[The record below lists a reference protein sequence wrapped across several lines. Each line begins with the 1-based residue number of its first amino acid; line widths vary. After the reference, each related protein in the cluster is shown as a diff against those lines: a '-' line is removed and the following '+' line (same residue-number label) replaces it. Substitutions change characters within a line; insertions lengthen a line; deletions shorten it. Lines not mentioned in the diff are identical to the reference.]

1 MYICTNCGKEYEEE
15 AAFCMACGSPVVA
28 KEEEAEVAAVAPVQ
42 EENRLLTLV
51 GFINNLLNIASG
63 FFMALAMMLTSYSAS
78 TSIYNSK
85 VRVYVYSNPD
95 ETCAVFALLLA
106 ITAVAAA
113 VFSFIFAMIKREP
126 TKSKFCKITKMAL
139 STLLFIASIVLLS
152 V

>member
-1 MYICTNCGKEYEEE
+1 MYICTNCGKEFEEE
-15 AAFCMACGSPVVA
+15 AAFCMACGSAVVA
-28 KEEEAEVAAVAPVQ
+28 KDAEVAAAPVQ
-42 EENRLLTLV
+42 KENRLLTLV

-63 FFMALAMMLTSYSAS
+63 FFMALAMMLTSYSAN
-78 TSIYNSK
+78 TSIYSSK
-85 VRVYVYSNPD
+85 VKVYVYSYPD

-113 VFSFIFAMIKREP
+113 VFGFIFAMIKKEP
-126 TKSKFCKITKMAL
+126 TKSKFSKITNMAL